1 MARGRHACPPS
12 TPHDL
17 DDLDGLPV
25 VWASDPRERCEA
37 IIKILERVAEAART
51 GPTWREEL
59 AARAQTAPDDGKV
72 VALDVADDAAANDD
86 YE

>member
-1 MARGRHACPPS
+1 M
-12 TPHDL
+12 
-17 DDLDGLPV
+17 
-25 VWASDPRERCEA
+25 WASDPRERREA
-37 IIKILERVAEAART
+37 IIKMMERVNEAVHT

-72 VALDVADDAAANDD
+72 VALDVTDDAAANDD

>member
-1 MARGRHACPPS
+1 MHENAFS
-12 TPHDL
+12 TR
-17 DDLDGLPV
+17 DDPDGLPV
-25 VWASDPRERCEA
+25 VRASDARERREA
-37 IIKILERVAEAART
+37 IIKMMERVNEAVHT

-72 VALDVADDAAANDD
+72 VALDVTDDAAANDD

>member
-1 MARGRHACPPS
+1 M
-12 TPHDL
+12 
-17 DDLDGLPV
+17 
-25 VWASDPRERCEA
+25 WASDPRERRE
-37 IIKILERVAEAART
+37 ISIKILECVAEAARA

-72 VALDVADDAAANDD
+72 MALDVADDAAANHD

>member
-1 MARGRHACPPS
+1 
-12 TPHDL
+12 
-17 DDLDGLPV
+17 

-72 VALDVADDAAANDD
+72 VALDVTDDAAANDD